1 MPFDPF
7 GAFDP
12 IDPVPA
18 AEPAPGADADDP
30 PDPDRRS
37 TRRWTKTASRR
48 VQPSTASSRPVTE
61 QQPPSRSDASG
72 SPPLHG
78 GTGPSHARGAACFA
92 DLDAF
97 GASALSDL
105 HAAVAHLRAHGH
117 VAGLTNRL
125 HEDPSTIAVHF
136 RPHRGALAAPSEE
149 ASEPARFE
157 VRVTSIAGDD
167 ARIVVGYAPGS
178 VGAPFTFMAQG
189 YVDQLD
195 RTWVARRFNE
205 FVQGV
210 LELV

>member
-18 AEPAPGADADDP
+18 AKPAPRADAGDP
-30 PDPDRRS
+30 PDPERRS
-37 TRRWTKTASRR
+37 NRRWTKTASRR
-48 VQPSTASSRPVTE
+48 VQPSAASSRPVTE
-61 QQPPSRSDASG
+61 HPTPSRSDASA
-72 SPPLHG
+72 SPPIHVSI
-78 GTGPSHARGAACFA
+78 GPSDARRAACFA
-92 DLDAF
+92 DLDVF

-105 HAAVAHLRAHGH
+105 NAAVAHLRAHGH
-117 VAGLTNRL
+117 VAGVTNRL
-125 HEDPSTIAVHF
+125 HEDPGTIAVHF
-136 RPHRGALAAPSEE
+136 RPHRGALAAPAEE
-149 ASEPARFE
+149 ASEPGRFE

-167 ARIVVGYAPGS
+167 ARVVVGYTPGS

-205 FVQGV
+205 FVQRV